1 MQKRSDASSS
11 LVIRNPHRMFVSKS
25 AVNEICLRSPGIS
38 ISAEESGLP
47 AAKLH

>member
-38 ISAEESGLP
+38 IEESGLP